1 MSTFFVRSVSTPV
14 EAICK
19 QCGGGDMHRL
29 ISRVASKVS
38 SGASSEGEYYK
49 DPSNI
54 GRRVEDSFGK
64 FGVDV
69 PESVRKTID
78 DARQGKMP
86 EGLDL

>member
-1 MSTFFVRSVSTPV
+1 
-14 EAICK
+14 
-19 QCGGGDMHRL
+19 MHRL

-78 DARQGKMP
+78 DAR
-86 EGLDL
+86 